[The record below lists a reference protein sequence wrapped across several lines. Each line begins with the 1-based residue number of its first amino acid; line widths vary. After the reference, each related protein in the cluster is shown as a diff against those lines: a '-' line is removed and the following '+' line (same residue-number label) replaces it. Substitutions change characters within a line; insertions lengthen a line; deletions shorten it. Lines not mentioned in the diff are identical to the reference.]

1 MTKILIVAQIS
12 YSRSFNES
20 SKTLCSSSS
29 HLFKWKTNFNFWGMW
44 FFVIWSDALFYLL
57 CAGFNF

>member
-1 MTKILIVAQIS
+1 MTKILILAQIS

-44 FFVIWSDALFYLL
+44 FFV
-57 CAGFNF
+57 